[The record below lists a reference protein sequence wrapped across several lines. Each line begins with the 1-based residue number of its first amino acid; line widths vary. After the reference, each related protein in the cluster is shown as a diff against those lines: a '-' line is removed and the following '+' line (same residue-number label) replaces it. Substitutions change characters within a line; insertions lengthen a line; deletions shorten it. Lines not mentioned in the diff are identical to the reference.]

1 MEVQLAQLPQQL
13 RQLFL
18 LIKIHAVAGDV
29 LRDDDALLHA
39 AVRQRL
45 GLGQN
50 VLHPAAAVLAPQGGN
65 DAVGAA
71 VAAPLGDAEVGVV
84 HGSGD
89 DPRQLLHRGVYVG
102 KMAVSLS
109 GGHLFHGGND
119 VAVAA
124 GAHDAV
130 HLRKLLQKLRLITLT
145 QAAGDQNFAHLP
157 RCLQLRHRQNRLNG
171 LQLGAVDEAA
181 GVHHHHVAA
190 GAVLLHRHAAL
201 QAQGHHL
208 LGVHPVFVTSKG
220 YK

>member
-1 MEVQLAQLPQQL
+1 MLDGDVHIVADFRLGGDGVDQLVGDAVGVEVVQADPVEVQLAQLPQQL

-29 LRDDDALLHA
+29 LRNDDALLHA

-45 GLGQN
+45 GLDQN

-71 VAAPLGDAEVGVV
+71 VAAPLGDAEIGVV
-84 HGSGD
+84 HGGGD

-124 GAHDAV
+124 GAEHRVDLGQLVEHIVLVA
-130 HLRKLLQKLRLITLT
+130 LRH
-145 QAAGDQNFAHLP
+145 AAGDDDLFELALFFE
-157 RCLQLRHRQNRLNG
+157 LRHL
-171 LQLGAVDEAA
+171 
-181 GVHHHHVAA
+181 
-190 GAVLLHRHAAL
+190 
-201 QAQGHHL
+201 
-208 LGVHPVFVTSKG
+208 
-220 YK
+220 